1 MNEFGFFKVK
11 IDDEGDFFRI
21 VFYKE
26 INDVIYEDIEWMKKY
41 YDCSCK
47 VIIYGEFV
55 VNCMELKV

>member
-1 MNEFGFFKVK
+1 MSFGYDCFLVK

-26 INDVIYEDIEWMKKY
+26 IIDVIYEDIEWMKKY

-47 VIIYGEFV
+47 VII
-55 VNCMELKV
+55 